1 MTTCC
6 YFKIVLCNWINEII
20 VEDSSFAWTC
30 HGAKNRWKTHGYYCK
45 PLLIETPVN
54 EWEQWRHD
62 SNTSSSRLWATVTR
76 QQHDNNT
83 AAAHWLIEWL
93 IMTLGWLIIK
103 PRTDPKKQK
112 SGPRPFRN
120 PGAPAPQCW
129 PLQIELKMSD
139 GVRKLRFA
147 FQQGL
152 RLLLAAKRKSAK
164 WNLTIETCDRRVE
177 QRWSFFKR

>member
-103 PRTDPKKQK
+103 PRTDPKNKNLDPGPFEIQEPPPPNVDLSRSNWRCRTA
-112 SGPRPFRN
+112 SGNCALPFSKVC
-120 PGAPAPQCW
+120 AFCW
-129 PLQIELKMSD
+129 LQSEN
-139 GVRKLRFA
+139 
-147 FQQGL
+147 QQ
-152 RLLLAAKRKSAK
+152 SE
-164 WNLTIETCDRRVE
+164 I
-177 QRWSFFKR
+177 